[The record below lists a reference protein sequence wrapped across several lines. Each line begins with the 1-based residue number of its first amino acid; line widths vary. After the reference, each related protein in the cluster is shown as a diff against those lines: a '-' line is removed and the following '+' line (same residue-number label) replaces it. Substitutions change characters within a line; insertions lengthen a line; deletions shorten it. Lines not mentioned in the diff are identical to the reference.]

1 MATKKAIGRSYEISL
16 RINVEVG
23 VTVAAESLEDALVQA
38 KNFKVSDVID
48 FNGNSHNDSDIA
60 VTAVFDYIPVELKRT

>member
-1 MATKKAIGRSYEISL
+1 MAAKNTRNTYDVSF

-23 VTVAAESLEDALVQA
+23 VTLAAESLEAALVQA

-48 FNGNSHNDSDIA
+48 FNGNAHNDSDIA
-60 VTAVFDYIPVELKRT
+60 VTAVFSYIPVELKRT